1 MDNTFRALRL
11 AAALKLEAVYSH
23 GNLFAFGPEVT
34 FFPPSVSTAD
44 VLA

>member
-11 AAALKLEAVYSH
+11 AVALTLEAVYSH
-23 GNLFAFGPEVT
+23 GNPFAFGPEVT
-34 FFPPSVSTAD
+34 FFPSARAAD

>member
-11 AAALKLEAVYSH
+11 AVALTLEAVYSH

-34 FFPPSVSTAD
+34 FFPP
-44 VLA
+44 LLELLMF

>member
-34 FFPPSVSTAD
+34 FSP
-44 VLA
+44 LC